1 MAEYEFEVPLHRP
14 EQQLELE
21 EPLLPALH
29 PAAAEP
35 ALALGGEAGVRL
47 ALTDQIAEV
56 VAGEAHLSAR
66 TEARERD
73 GGAARVGGAQNNAP

>member
-1 MAEYEFEVPLHRP
+1 
-14 EQQLELE
+14 
-21 EPLLPALH
+21 
-29 PAAAEP
+29 
-35 ALALGGEAGVRL
+35 VRL